1 VKIKRILNAGDLK
14 SFCIRNTKKLL
25 LIATFATNPLLCE
38 FAYAEKAAWYRY
50 YDSRGIANI
59 SSTVTQAHIRHGYEA
74 LDKNMQVIKR
84 SQPYYVEED
93 LKQAPQREAKAKQQE
108 NDAKLK
114 KAYNNSKVATQKR
127 DVELAAK
134 KKQITLQQQQLKQ
147 LQQDRVQ
154 FKRDESDYIRKG
166 KPVPKPLKT
175 TLDNNDKAIHSLK
188 DNIQSLQ
195 TSYTNTQTEYNKIIQ
210 RLKEIE

>member
-1 VKIKRILNAGDLK
+1 MKIKRRVNTGALK
-14 SFCIRNTKKLL
+14 SFFIKNIKKLL
-25 LIATFATNPLLCE
+25 LIATFTTNPLLCN

-74 LDKNMQVIKR
+74 LDKHMQVIKR
-84 SQPYYVEED
+84 SHPYHVEED
-93 LKQAPQREAKAKQQE
+93 LKLAPQRAAKAKQQE
-108 NDAKLK
+108 TDTKLK

-127 DVELAAK
+127 DQVLASK
-134 KKQITLQQQQLKQ
+134 KKQIIMQQQQLQQ

-166 KPVPKPLKT
+166 KPLPQPLKT
-175 TLDNNDKAIHSLK
+175 TLDNNGKAIHTLK

-195 TSYTNTQTEYNKIIQ
+195 ISYINTQTEYDKIIQ